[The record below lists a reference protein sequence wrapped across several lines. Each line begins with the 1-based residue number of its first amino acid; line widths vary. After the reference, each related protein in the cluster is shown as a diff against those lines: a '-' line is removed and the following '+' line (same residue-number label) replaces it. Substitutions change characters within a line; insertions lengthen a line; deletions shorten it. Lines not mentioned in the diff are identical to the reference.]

1 MSYYE
6 FLVDVP
12 SVQGKIVRKK
22 QSGKAFIQLETG
34 RTYFPDKQY
43 TKPERVIIGKVAE
56 EDENKMHPNESFFI
70 HFPDVA
76 IPEMREESRRSSCL
90 KIGSYI
96 VIEKVI
102 KELGLDRILREVLR
116 ENANLVLDLAAYCI
130 VSEDNA
136 AQYYPDYNYNHALFT
151 PGMRMYSDSTVSRF
165 FQNLDASA
173 IQKVLN
179 KWNDKMD
186 KTQKIYFSYDS
197 TNKNTQAGDLD
208 IAEFGHSKDD
218 KGLPI
223 FNFSIAY
230 DQSNSI
236 PLFYECYPGS
246 IPDVA
251 QLRYTIDRARG
262 FGYSNMGVI
271 IDRGYFTKE
280 CLEYIVSNGFSYL
293 AMIKGQKKL
302 IASIIKEHMGSF
314 ENKNAYYISQ
324 YETYGFTVEMKL
336 FTSDSYNS
344 YIHLYYNGFRA
355 ANEKSRFLN
364 AINELDKFLNTKA
377 VGRVYLETEL
387 SRTYFNI
394 VKDKDGKVLFARQ
407 KNEAIDES
415 IQLMGYTAIVT
426 SDDMPAKDA
435 LFRYKS
441 RDVSEKLF
449 RTDKTFL
456 GARSERVYSSDSTR
470 AKIFV
475 EFIALIIRNRIFTL
489 LREAVLNKNIKD
501 NFMTVPAAIK
511 ELEKIESVKLSNESY
526 MLDHAVTRNQKT
538 ILSSFG
544 LTEVDVR
551 AKATEIRNILKSV
564 PSDVT
569 ADDTNDCDEEE
580 DDDNGTC

>member
-1 MSYYE
+1 MFYYE

-22 QSGKAFIQLETG
+22 QSGKVFIQLETG

-43 TKPERVIIGKVAE
+43 TKPERVTIGKVDE

-70 HFPDVA
+70 HFPDVV

-102 KELGLDRILREVLR
+102 KELGLDRILREVMH

-136 AQYYPDYNYNHALFT
+136 AQYYPDYNYNHGLFT
-151 PGMRMYSDSTVSRF
+151 TNMYMYSDSSVSRF
-165 FQNLDASA
+165 FQNLDASD

-186 KTQKIYFSYDS
+186 KSQKIYFSYDS

-218 KGLPI
+218 KGLPV

-271 IDRGYFTKE
+271 IDRGYFTRD
-280 CLEYIVSNGFSYL
+280 CLAYIVSNGFSYL
-293 AMIKGQKKL
+293 AMMKGQKKL
-302 IASIIKEHMGSF
+302 VASIIKEHRGSF
-314 ENKNAYYISQ
+314 EDKNAYYISQ
-324 YETYGFTVEMKL
+324 YETYGITVEMKL
-336 FTSDSYNS
+336 FASDSYNS
-344 YIHLYYNGFRA
+344 HIHLYYNGFRA

-364 AINELDKFLNTKA
+364 TINELNKFLNTKA
-377 VGRVYLETEL
+377 VGQVYIETEF
-387 SRTYFNI
+387 SRTYLNI
-394 VKDKDGKVLFARQ
+394 VRDKDGKVLFARQ
-407 KNEAIDES
+407 NDEAIDEATA
-415 IQLMGYTAIVT
+415 LMGYTAIVT
-426 SDDMPAKDA
+426 SDAMPAKEA

-456 GARSERVYSSDSTR
+456 GARSERVYSAESTR

-489 LREAVLNKNIKD
+489 LRESVINKNIKD

-511 ELEKIESVKLSNESY
+511 ELEKIESVKLSNGKY

-544 LTEVDVR
+544 LTEIDVR
-551 AKATEIRNILKSV
+551 AKAVEIRKMLESV
-564 PSDVT
+564 TDNET
-569 ADDTNDCDEEE
+569 ADETNNCDKEE
-580 DDDNGTC
+580 DDNNGTC